1 MEHGQAKTPA
11 ETSAASEGPANRWP
25 RAILHLDMDAF
36 YVNVY
41 LLDHQQDRGLPLAVG
56 GRPGSRG
63 VVMSASYEARAFGVR
78 SAMPANRAVRRCPQL
93 KFVSTDWDR
102 IHECSRQ
109 VKEVMGEYGPTQPV
123 SVDEAFIDLSRQEV
137 PADMARTVQER
148 VMEETGLPCSV
159 GLATSKLVAKVAS
172 DHEKP
177 QGCTIVP
184 PGYEA
189 AFLAPL
195 STRAIWG
202 IGPKTAERLRAL
214 NINTCGELAAADIQE
229 LQSLMGGYGVELQAL
244 ARGEDSRPVRPERG
258 AARSISAERTFGRD
272 VTDDEVIMETLEE
285 LCAKVG
291 RRLRE
296 SRLLARTLKVKLRW
310 PDFTTITRQR
320 SLRAGFDRDEVLLRL
335 ARDLLSA
342 NRTSRRPVRLMG
354 VGVGQLSPLAGQR
367 LPVYMEREAGT

>member
-1 MEHGQAKTPA
+1 M
-11 ETSAASEGPANRWP
+11 
-25 RAILHLDMDAF
+25 
-36 YVNVY
+36 
-41 LLDHQQDRGLPLAVG
+41 
-56 GRPGSRG
+56 
-63 VVMSASYEARAFGVR
+63 
-78 SAMPANRAVRRCPQL
+78 
-93 KFVSTDWDR
+93 STDWDR

>member
-1 MEHGQAKTPA
+1 MVP
-11 ETSAASEGPANRWP
+11 TSAEALQDAKWP
-25 RAILHLDMDAF
+25 RAIMHLDMDAF

-78 SAMPANRAVRRCPQL
+78 SAMPANRAVGRCPQL
-93 KFVSTDWDR
+93 KFVSADWSR
-102 IHECSRQ
+102 IKECSQQ
-109 VKEVMGEYGPTQPV
+109 VMAILGEYGPTQPV
-123 SVDEAFIDLSRQEV
+123 SVDEAFVDLSRQGA
-137 PADMARTVQER
+137 PAVMARAIQRR
-148 VMEETGLPCSV
+148 VTEETGLPCSV
-159 GLATSKLVAKVAS
+159 GLASSQLVAKVAS

-189 AFLAPL
+189 DFLAPL

-202 IGPKTAERLRAL
+202 IGPKTAERLRAI

-229 LQSLMGGYGVELQAL
+229 LISVMGGYGVELQAL
-244 ARGEDSRPVRPERG
+244 ARGEDPRPVRPDRG

-272 VTDDEVIMETLEE
+272 VADDGVIMETLDE
-285 LCAKVG
+285 LCEKVG

-296 SRLLARTLKVKLRW
+296 SRLLARTLRVKLRW
-310 PDFTTITRQR
+310 PDFVTITRQR
-320 SLRAGFDRDEVLLRL
+320 GLRSGFNSDEVLKRL
-335 ARDLLSA
+335 AGELVSA
-342 NRTSRRPVRLMG
+342 NRGSGRPVRLMG
-354 VGVGQLSPLAGQR
+354 VGVGRLSPLVEQR
-367 LPVYMEREAGT
+367 LPVYLEMEEAPKT